1 MVQTRILI
9 GEGDM
14 TRNKIDFLAT
24 FESEIV
30 IMSYNMKQ
38 NINEWVEV
46 DEDEEWSEWVVLLSN
61 LEKDEIERRLALIE
75 VRINLI
81 KKKGVKD
88 VLTK

>member
-75 VRINLI
+75 VRIDKF
-81 KKKGVKD
+81 KKKTA
-88 VLTK
+88 TKCN

>member
-1 MVQTRILI
+1 
-9 GEGDM
+9 M